1 VSLPQAVPVAF
12 NPEVPLSD
20 ERYER
25 FAQLR
30 VIGVPPK
37 TAAQE
42 AGLPVTHRNAPRYDR
57 HPEIAARKAFLAKD
71 EADVIAATRLFVRDR
86 LMSSATLDVLADFA
100 IVGNVEVG
108 GKKVPRIVGIDWR
121 KLKNSEQSIAITGFK
136 FDRETGMMTEFTRD
150 EPMQAI
156 AQLRDMYGLRAPRR
170 TELTGKGGGPVQT
183 IDVSKLTYE
192 QLIQFESI
200 LAAASP
206 AGDIEAG
213 EGGDRAADITPPA
226 GSGSEPEGAT
236 VELPSNG
243 R

>member
-1 VSLPQAVPVAF
+1 MSLLQTVTSDF
-12 NPEVPLSD
+12 NPEVPLLD

-37 TAAQE
+37 VAAQE

-57 HPEIAARKAFLAKD
+57 HPEIVARKAFLGKAD
-71 EADVIAATRLFVRDR
+71 ADVIAATREFVRDR
-86 LMSSATLDVLADFA
+86 LMASATLDVLADFA
-100 IVGNVEVG
+100 IIGNVEVG

-121 KLKNSEQSIAITGFK
+121 KLKNSEHSVAITGFK
-136 FDRETGMMTEFTRD
+136 FDRETGVMVEFSRD

-183 IDVSKLTYE
+183 VDVSKLTYE

-200 LAAASP
+200 LTAAST
-206 AGDIEAG
+206 ARDTEAG
-213 EGGDRAADITPPA
+213 EGGDRATDIAPPA
-226 GSGSEPEGAT
+226 GSGTEPAGPT